1 MKEEFKENSIVRLND
16 NCYEDKKH
24 RGNTSLELLN
34 FKLTENP
41 PLPIHA
47 VSGWAFHK
55 INTMAK
61 RTKLTF
67 EMINLDDDYI
77 VDPNSIYI
85 NGWLPNWQ
93 MLDEFLFKKED
104 SNLPELIDNMKSGK
118 MYQVEL
124 EIWVDSDDYRHWID
138 FKVLDSGLV

>member
-1 MKEEFKENSIVRLND
+1 MEQEIISKAK
-16 NCYEDKKH
+16 
-24 RGNTSLELLN
+24 ELLKN
-34 FKLTENP
+34 ADTGTNDCKHYNNGFIDGVEYAIKALHK
-41 PLPIHA
+41 HA
-47 VSGWAFHK
+47 VSGSTSHK
-55 INTMAK
+55 INTMAE

-67 EMINLDDDYI
+67 QMINFDDDYI
-77 VDPNSIYI
+77 VDPNSIFI

-104 SNLPELIDNMKSGK
+104 SNLPELIDDMKSGK